1 MKTYRDEAVVLRSLR
16 YGEADRILHLQT
28 RGHGRVSAITKGVR
42 RTRSRLGGR
51 IEPLSHV
58 HVHLHPGSGEVQTLT
73 NADLVASFDEIRA
86 DHRRLQVA
94 LTGAEAVLRL
104 FPEAETNDRLFDGL
118 VRFLDVVAHEE
129 PQEATGIAFVFK
141 LVALAG
147 WAPQVASCAS
157 CGSPGPLTGYS
168 ISAGGAVCDNCGGQA
183 LDPASLAA
191 LRELLARPLG
201 EAPVPGEAA
210 VARLR
215 RIASETVA
223 EHVGS
228 RLRTLAP

>member
-51 IEPLSHV
+51 LEPLSHV
-58 HVHLHPGSGEVQTLT
+58 QVHLHQGSGEVQTLT
-73 NADLVASFDEIRA
+73 NADLVASFDQIRA
-86 DHRRLQVA
+86 DPQRLRVA

-104 FPEAETNDRLFDGL
+104 FPEQEANERLFDGF
-118 VRFLDVVAHEE
+118 VRFLDVAAHE
-129 PQEATGIAFVFK
+129 PPTEALSIAFVLK

-147 WAPQVASCAS
+147 WAPQVTACAS
-157 CGSPGPLTGYS
+157 CGSTGPLTGYS
-168 ISAGGAVCDNCGGQA
+168 ISAGGAVCESCGGSA

-191 LRELLARPLG
+191 LRELLQRPLG
-201 EAPVPGEAA
+201 EAATPGEAA

-223 EHVGS
+223 EHSGT
-228 RLRTLAP
+228 RLRTLT